1 MALSNAT
8 STSRTRPGVHTSDAR
23 DEIYGSRYFRV
34 SLPRTRNCR
43 SVPSYRDLV
52 LINQAGRSGDD
63 ILSNA
68 EAPEGGSVQQMKD
81 FSAAETLRDGRV
93 FQIRALRPDDR
104 SGLLAAVG
112 RISERSLYRRF
123 FGFKRDFTEREVDFF
138 TNVDFVSHVAL
149 VALLE
154 EAGQPMIVGGARYI
168 IVPSGEAEI
177 AFAVDDAHQGKGIG
191 TALMRHLIVLAGQA
205 GLKEL
210 IADVLPDNAAM
221 LKVFETSGL
230 EITTSREPDAIHV
243 VLRLS

>member
-1 MALSNAT
+1 
-8 STSRTRPGVHTSDAR
+8 
-23 DEIYGSRYFRV
+23 
-34 SLPRTRNCR
+34 
-43 SVPSYRDLV
+43 
-52 LINQAGRSGDD
+52 
-63 ILSNA
+63 
-68 EAPEGGSVQQMKD
+68 VQQMKD

-230 EITTSREPDAIHV
+230 EITTRREPDAIHV
-243 VLRLS
+243 VLRLV